1 MDAVEG
7 GSKTRTV
14 VDTGKWTVDD
24 VCKWVVELGLD
35 QYKDRFSNQHIDGA
49 ELQTLNHHT
58 LQTALNIGKDTTD
71 STKHR

>member
-1 MDAVEG
+1 
-7 GSKTRTV
+7 
-14 VDTGKWTVDD
+14 
-24 VCKWVVELGLD
+24 VVELGLD

-58 LQTALNIGKDTTD
+58 LQTALNIGKDATD